1 MAGGAFEVRG
11 GDVTYVDQGPFKPLR
26 LRNHPTFRG
35 NVDLANIELD
45 YFKPITNRYNLLVDK
60 GVLSASGAVEYG
72 QAVKTVELNQAT
84 IEGIHVDYVHTAR
97 TDVAERQ
104 RAGQA
109 AAVAKDVSNKP
120 GVLVRIVELRPV
132 KSTVGYVNKA
142 AATPYHVFLTDV
154 DGMLKNLSNHEVEGA
169 AASLSRRRPSGRKSR
184 GPPSTSRY
192 ASKRS
197 AFRP

>member
-1 MAGGAFEVRG
+1 MAE
-11 GDVTYVDQGPFKPLR
+11 P
-26 LRNHPTFRG
+26 HPTFRG

-97 TDVAERQ
+97 GPTCAERQ

-120 GVLVRIVELRPV
+120 GVLVRIVETPSRQKHCRLREQGGKTAVPRC
-132 KSTVGYVNKA
+132 S
-142 AATPYHVFLTDV
+142 
-154 DGMLKNLSNHEVEGA
+154 
-169 AASLSRRRPSGRKSR
+169 
-184 GPPSTSRY
+184 
-192 ASKRS
+192 
-197 AFRP
+197 